1 MTGVEEDAYSTIFT
15 SLNHLVRRKILKML
29 AEEPRNFSDMFESLG
44 ISSSHFNYHLDN
56 LGDLVTKTDDGK
68 YKLSFL
74 GEAAMAM
81 MSKVEEAP
89 QTSETRH
96 SSVFLIKNWKYLSL
110 IMIIGIAFLATANVM
125 QFSTLAK
132 LSEDNQDLLASN
144 ELLWNR
150 YSSTMILSE
159 NSPHISKIEAIQIAL
174 KGEWDEQS
182 LQGMV
187 VDANLVIF
195 RFQAKLVQTSHLE
208 EPVEKMMPV
217 AVIYEVT
224 EKVTD
229 YAPYSDQS
237 GTYHYIWEITLR
249 PVQEY
254 LDKDFTN
261 APSAIYHVDAYDS
274 RKYLRLYE
282 LLYMDDDN

>member
-1 MTGVEEDAYSTIFT
+1 MTGLEEDAYSTIFT

-29 AEEPRNFSDMFESLG
+29 AEEPRSFSDMFESLG

-81 MSKVEEAP
+81 MSKVEETP
-89 QTSETRH
+89 QPQVTKN
-96 SSVFLIKNWKYLSL
+96 SSAFLIKNWKYFSL

-132 LSEDNQDLLASN
+132 ISEDNQDLLASN

-150 YSSTMILSE
+150 YSSTMISSDD
-159 NSPHISKIEAIQIAL
+159 SPRISKIEAIQIGL
-174 KGEWDEQS
+174 RGDWDEES

-187 VDANLVIF
+187 VEANIVIF
-195 RFQAKLVQTSHLE
+195 RFETKLVQTSILE
-208 EPVEKMMPV
+208 EPVEKVIPV
-217 AVIYEVT
+217 AVIYDVT
-224 EKVTD
+224 EKVTN
-229 YAPYSDQS
+229 YAPYSDDN
-237 GTYHYIWEITLR
+237 GTYHYIWEITVR
-249 PVQEY
+249 PIQDY
-254 LDKDFTN
+254 LDKDFTSN
-261 APSAIYHVDAYDS
+261 PSAIYHVDAYEG
-274 RKYLRLYE
+274 RTYLSLYE
-282 LLYMDDDN
+282 LLYMDNNN